1 MLVIEDA
8 DELDELDLGAASA
21 PPPPR
26 ATTAGFAAS
35 RPNVRMGFGFGAA
48 GQPESLSLS
57 EARRARALLF
67 GVGRGWGG
75 APWRQGL
82 YFSDVPGLGYGLV
95 QREGGTC
102 GALAALQAHVLRELG
117 AGGAGGAALAA
128 GEVPAAQQR
137 AALAAALVA
146 ALTRAGGGGVVV
158 VSSPNAFDGGAPM
171 DSVLQSAHAAR
182 CATRDEAL
190 AAVEAALDGWAAPQG
205 HGLLLFVLSA
215 VLSRGAE
222 AIAGD
227 MDDPA
232 ATLVAAHGYCTQEL
246 VNLITVGHAASG
258 VHNGQREV
266 DMGGS
271 DGAVVM
277 GGIKERAGI
286 GFLTLFEY
294 FKYVEVGSNL
304 KMPKHPVWVVCS
316 ESHFTVLF
324 ASDTRAARGALPCEL
339 RYYDG
344 LARQDAPIVLTLE
357 RHPEGAMPPEDA
369 PPLERVLSTRWG
381 ALCVGWNGTD
391 PIL

>member
-1 MLVIEDA
+1 M
-8 DELDELDLGAASA
+8 SR
-21 PPPPR
+21 PS
-26 ATTAGFAAS
+26 ATTSPYGRFGLT
-35 RPNVRMGFGFGAA
+35 VRKAD
-48 GQPESLSLS
+48 L
-57 EARRARALLF
+57 ALLSSMHVIVKP
-67 GVGRGWGG
+67 GTGCVDTSTGLPLAIRMKVA
-75 APWRQGL
+75 AP
-82 YFSDVPGLGYGLV
+82 
-95 QREGGTC
+95 C
-102 GALAALQAHVLRELG
+102 GAKL
-117 AGGAGGAALAA
+117 
-128 GEVPAAQQR
+128 
-137 AALAAALVA
+137 
-146 ALTRAGGGGVVV
+146 
-158 VSSPNAFDGGAPM
+158 NAVGM
-171 DSVLQSAHAAR
+171 
-182 CATRDEAL
+182 
-190 AAVEAALDGWAAPQG
+190 
-205 HGLLLFVLSA
+205 
-215 VLSRGAE
+215 
-222 AIAGD
+222 
-227 MDDPA
+227 
-232 ATLVAAHGYCTQEL
+232 

-324 ASDTRAARGALPCEL
+324 ASDARAARGALPCEL